1 MTQKVVLVT
10 GANGQLGSEIR
21 LLANKYPQ
29 FAFTFTDIQEL
40 DLQNST
46 AVTDCFRQLKPAYLI
61 NCAAYTA
68 VEKAENDI
76 ELCYS
81 INSTAVRNLALAAK
95 QQNTIVLHV
104 STDYVFDGKQVKPYR
119 ESDPVCPVSVYGK
132 SKLQGE
138 QALNE
143 IWPSLSVIVRT
154 AWLYSAFGN
163 NFVKTMI
170 RLGREKSE
178 LRVVD
183 DQWGS
188 PTYAVDLAEVLMK
201 IIMCAEA
208 GHFTPGIYHYS
219 NEGKCSWFQFAQ
231 RIHQLAG
238 ITGCTIIPVTTAE
251 YPTAVQR
258 PAYSLLDKSKIRK
271 DYGVN
276 VPLWTESLEACL
288 SRLNNCK

>member
-1 MTQKVVLVT
+1 MIQKSVLVT

-21 LLANKYPQ
+21 LLANQYPQ

-40 DLQNST
+40 DLQDSKSIM
-46 AVTDCFRQLKPAYLI
+46 DCFSQLKPAYLI

-68 VEKAENDI
+68 VDKAENDI
-76 ELCYS
+76 DLCYA
-81 INSTAVRNLALAAK
+81 INSAAVSHLALAAK
-95 QQNTIVLHV
+95 QHNTTVLHV
-104 STDYVFDGKQVKPYR
+104 STDYVFDGKQSRPYH

-138 QALNE
+138 QALND
-143 IWPSLSVIVRT
+143 ICPTSSVIVRT

-178 LRVVD
+178 LRVVS

-188 PTYAVDLAEVLMK
+188 PTYAADLAEALIK
-201 IIMCAEA
+201 IILSAEA
-208 GHFTPGIYHYS
+208 GHFSPGIYHYS
-219 NEGKCSWFQFAQ
+219 NEGSCSWYEFAQ
-231 RIHQLAG
+231 KIHQLAG
-238 ITGCTIIPVTTAE
+238 ITSCKIIPVSTAE
-251 YPTAVQR
+251 YPTAAQR
-258 PAYSLLDKSKIRK
+258 PSYSLLDKSKIRG
-271 DYGVN
+271 DYGVA

-288 SRLNNCK
+288 SNFNNCK

>member
-1 MTQKVVLVT
+1 MTRKVVLIT

-21 LLANKYPQ
+21 LLENQYPQ

-40 DLQNST
+40 DLQNSQ
-46 AVTDCFRQLKPAYLI
+46 AVIDCFSRLKPDYLI

-68 VEKAENDI
+68 VDKAESDI

-81 INSTAVRNLALAAK
+81 INSAAVRNLALAAK

-104 STDYVFDGKQVKPYR
+104 STDYVFDGKQARPYR
-119 ESDPVCPVSVYGK
+119 ENDAVCPVSVYGK

-138 QALNE
+138 QVLNE
-143 IWPSLSVIVRT
+143 ICPSSSVIVRT

-178 LRVVD
+178 LRVVN

-188 PTYAVDLAEVLMK
+188 PTYAADLAKALMK
-201 IIMCAEA
+201 IVLNAED
-208 GHFTPGIYHYS
+208 GHFTPA
-219 NEGKCSWFQFAQ
+219 F
-231 RIHQLAG
+231 
-238 ITGCTIIPVTTAE
+238 TISAMKE
-251 YPTAVQR
+251 
-258 PAYSLLDKSKIRK
+258 
-271 DYGVN
+271 N
-276 VPLWTESLEACL
+276 VPGTNLLKRFINWPELQIV
-288 SRLNNCK
+288 K

>member
-1 MTQKVVLVT
+1 MTQKVVLIT
-10 GANGQLGSEIR
+10 GANGQLGNEIR
-21 LLANKYPQ
+21 LLANRYPQ

-40 DLQNST
+40 DLQNSQ
-46 AVTDCFRQLKPAYLI
+46 AVTACFNQLKPVYLI

-68 VEKAENDI
+68 VDKAENDI

-81 INSTAVRNLALAAK
+81 INSAAVRNLAVASK

-104 STDYVFDGKQVKPYR
+104 STDYVFDGKQASPYR
-119 ESDPVCPVSVYGK
+119 ESDAVCPVSVYGK

-138 QALNE
+138 QVLNE
-143 IWPSLSVIVRT
+143 ICPSSSVIVRT

-188 PTYAVDLAEVLMK
+188 PTYGADLAEALMK
-201 IIMCAEA
+201 IILSSEE
-208 GHFTPGIYHYS
+208 GHFTPGTYHFS
-219 NEGKCSWFQFAQ
+219 NEGMCSWYEFAQ
-231 RIHQLAG
+231 KIHQMAG
-238 ITGCTIIPVTTAE
+238 ITNCKIIPVTSAE
-251 YPTAVQR
+251 YLTAAKR
-258 PAYSLLDKSKIRK
+258 PSYSLLDKSKIRR
-271 DYGVN
+271 DYGVA
-276 VPLWTESLEACL
+276 VPLWTDSLKTFL
-288 SRLNNCK
+288 SKFNNCI